1 MPDLA
6 RISKVNSLCPNASH
20 LHRQA
25 STSEINTI
33 YKLKR
38 NHLIGYQSYCAI
50 CSTHYNETINLGWTC
65 PNFRQTEIR
74 PLSIQIKQLLT
85 LIFDNHPV
93 FFLPELVHEKIF
105 DYASIHYID
114 TIKNINDITIN
125 HLFNCKLCVEKTL
138 RWINYNTCVKHT
150 LPRPPER
157 QRHLLDSLN

>member
-6 RISKVNSLCPNASH
+6 RISKINSLCPNASH

-25 STSEINTI
+25 TSSEINTI
-33 YKLKR
+33 HQLKR
-38 NHLIGYQSYCAI
+38 YHLIGEESYCAI

-85 LIFDNHPV
+85 QIFNNHPV

-105 DYASIHYID
+105 DYASIYYID

-125 HLFNCKLCVEKTL
+125 HLFNLFL
-138 RWINYNTCVKHT
+138 LYNSFV
-150 LPRPPER
+150 
-157 QRHLLDSLN
+157 